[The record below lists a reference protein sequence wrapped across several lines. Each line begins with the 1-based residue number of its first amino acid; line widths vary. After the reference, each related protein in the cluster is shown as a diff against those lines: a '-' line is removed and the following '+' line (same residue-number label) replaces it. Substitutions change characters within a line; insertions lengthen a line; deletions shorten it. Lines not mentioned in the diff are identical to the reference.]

1 MTKGCLWQP
10 ITELHSST
18 RSGNLLLL
26 SCCPASAECW
36 AFLALVWPVVHNV
49 SKATICCIAPFAAS
63 LWSAIPIPC
72 ETQPSCPIQ
81 ALSYSTKVF
90 SCILSLT
97 GTMRRKPVSVDGKS
111 LEFPPPQ
118 CKALEYWPLE
128 GGKMKSWND
137 LIELFGGRR
146 YHRAYT
152 QLGSYTLIPVHV
164 FHSLRDFPGTLPL
177 PAVHLL
183 ILQLFSLRSL
193 GACSL
198 YTLFAPFA

>member
-26 SCCPASAECW
+26 SCCPGSAERW

-97 GTMRRKPVSVDGKS
+97 GTMRRKPVSWWKELGVSSSTVQSFGI
-111 LEFPPPQ
+111 LTT
-118 CKALEYWPLE
+118 W
-128 GGKMKSWND
+128 GGKNEKVKWFNWIIWRTTYAQLCD
-137 LIELFGGRR
+137 ITELK
-146 YHRAYT
+146 
-152 QLGSYTLIPVHV
+152 
-164 FHSLRDFPGTLPL
+164 HSLDLTHSYLFMFFTLWE
-177 PAVHLL
+177 
-183 ILQLFSLRSL
+183 ISLALSHFQQFTFWF
-193 GACSL
+193 CNYSHWEV
-198 YTLFAPFA
+198 

>member
-90 SCILSLT
+90 SCISSLT
-97 GTMRRKPVSVDGKS
+97 GTMRRKPVSADGNS

-128 GGKMKSWND
+128 GGKMKRLND

-146 YHRAYT
+146 MLSSVIS
-152 QLGSYTLIPVHV
+152 Q
-164 FHSLRDFPGTLPL
+164 SLHT
-177 PAVHLL
+177 AW
-183 ILQLFSLRSL
+183 ILHTHTCSCFSLFERFPWHSPT
-193 GACSL
+193 SSSS
-198 YTLFAPFA
+198 PFDSAIILTEKFRGL